1 MASNSTTQRWIKVA
15 VFLLSL
21 LPFLLLCLDT
31 WRNNLGPNPI
41 ETLHV
46 TLGDWAL
53 RFLCLT
59 LALTPYRQLTGQNW
73 VVRFR
78 RMLGLFC
85 FFYASMH
92 LLVYLVLDLSLSW
105 QALLDELR
113 ESPYIVFG
121 MLTFALLLPLAVT
134 SSKKMQKRLGKNW
147 TRLHRL
153 IYPAAI
159 TAVLHYILLVK
170 SDLTEPL
177 IYADII
183 IILLT
188 YRLLKQLKKRPVW
201 QKKPG

>member
-147 TRLHRL
+147 NRLHRL